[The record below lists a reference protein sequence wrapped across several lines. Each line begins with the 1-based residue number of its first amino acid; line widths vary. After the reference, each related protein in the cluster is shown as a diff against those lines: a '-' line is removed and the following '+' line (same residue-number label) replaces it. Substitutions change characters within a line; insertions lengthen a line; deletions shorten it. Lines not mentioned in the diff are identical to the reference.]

1 MIMLSIFAPTKY
13 HAAIQSFIDTEERLG
28 ELIRLVDYLEERP
41 VQEAHNL
48 LVKEEAVVPLL
59 DWYNLQPP
67 FILPENMDLN
77 QSNLLGFIFAK
88 LNNFEKAYA
97 HLSSANPTF
106 FKELDFMNRMQQG
119 ISIDPEELLSDYN
132 PFGEYRLMHNH
143 AIIRHYAAGD
153 RHFEVDKIKY
163 FYLEAMQS
171 APEEEYRAF
180 TGRHFALFLLDL
192 GETEDALRV
201 LKAVQRPGLSK
212 EAQTALQHTL
222 CQIWMGQ
229 LTVPYDQDLLGKLKD
244 QLWQVLQVYQEQ
256 GRKVDEALVLTDA
269 GIIANYAESWSES
282 LGYFSQAI
290 AIFEQEE
297 LPLLAANAFFR
308 KGTLLYTWAQNG
320 NPQFYRPAAESY
332 QQALKVF
339 KRTEVPE
346 VYAEIQHHLG
356 IIYAEMPD
364 DDKKKSIWAA
374 ISSSAFQESLTIYT
388 PTHHPYEYAS
398 VCNHYGNALLKYPQ
412 AKLTDNTE
420 KALFY
425 YQEALKVRTAEAY
438 PMERCLTLLNYL
450 EAQWNL
456 GMTEDQLE
464 EERYQAMLNAA
475 NEVLALSPSEELQG
489 MAKQQLE
496 KLAFLKKSYA

>member
-1 MIMLSIFAPTKY
+1 
-13 HAAIQSFIDTEERLG
+13 
-28 ELIRLVDYLEERP
+28 
-41 VQEAHNL
+41 
-48 LVKEEAVVPLL
+48 
-59 DWYNLQPP
+59 
-67 FILPENMDLN
+67 
-77 QSNLLGFIFAK
+77 
-88 LNNFEKAYA
+88 
-97 HLSSANPTF
+97 
-106 FKELDFMNRMQQG
+106 
-119 ISIDPEELLSDYN
+119 
-132 PFGEYRLMHNH
+132 
-143 AIIRHYAAGD
+143 
-153 RHFEVDKIKY
+153 
-163 FYLEAMQS
+163 
-171 APEEEYRAF
+171 
-180 TGRHFALFLLDL
+180 
-192 GETEDALRV
+192 
-201 LKAVQRPGLSK
+201 
-212 EAQTALQHTL
+212 
-222 CQIWMGQ
+222 MGQ